1 MNIKSNKEFSFGRLI
16 DEGKSKEEI
25 CALKGMT
32 SKDYDKALVS
42 LLKVREDAKL
52 GLLPKQQKDRFR
64 HTGVSKK
71 WEK

>member
-32 SKDYDKALVS
+32 SKDYNGGGQGVEKTHAL
-42 LLKVREDAKL
+42 
-52 GLLPKQQKDRFR
+52 
-64 HTGVSKK
+64 
-71 WEK
+71 